1 MSGRA
6 SFNPGR
12 RTDVREVNQP
22 NAFMEYLVG
31 GVCAVRKNMN
41 AKEHTRANKWAA
53 HVKESS
59 MNRRDEVLKRAQP
72 TLLQKYS
79 DPLMAIGHDQT
90 QFEIPVVDH
99 IVDKTMDGLNL
110 RNPVATDL
118 LTKAEEI
125 LDQFDSRRTDDQ

>member
-1 MSGRA
+1 MY
-6 SFNPGR
+6 
-12 RTDVREVNQP
+12 TVQCT
-22 NAFMEYLVG
+22 LV
-31 GVCAVRKNMN
+31 
-41 AKEHTRANKWAA
+41 ANFFK
-53 HVKESS
+53 
-59 MNRRDEVLKRAQP
+59 VLKRAQP

-118 LTKAEEI
+118 LTKGIWFFNLFAI
-125 LDQFDSRRTDDQ
+125 TSFLISIITLFRSINRRNF

>member
-1 MSGRA
+1 MTN
-6 SFNPGR
+6 F
-12 RTDVREVNQP
+12 
-22 NAFMEYLVG
+22 F
-31 GVCAVRKNMN
+31 K
-41 AKEHTRANKWAA
+41 
-53 HVKESS
+53 
-59 MNRRDEVLKRAQP
+59 VLKRAQP

-118 LTKAEEI
+118 LTKGI
-125 LDQFDSRRTDDQ
+125 WFSQFICYTVVSYSL

>member
-1 MSGRA
+1 MYTCCKYDN
-6 SFNPGR
+6 F
-12 RTDVREVNQP
+12 
-22 NAFMEYLVG
+22 F
-31 GVCAVRKNMN
+31 K
-41 AKEHTRANKWAA
+41 
-53 HVKESS
+53 
-59 MNRRDEVLKRAQP
+59 VLKRAQP

-118 LTKAEEI
+118 LTKGIWFFNLFAI
-125 LDQFDSRRTDDQ
+125 TSFLISIITLFQCINSRNF

>member
-1 MSGRA
+1 M
-6 SFNPGR
+6 
-12 RTDVREVNQP
+12 
-22 NAFMEYLVG
+22 
-31 GVCAVRKNMN
+31 
-41 AKEHTRANKWAA
+41 
-53 HVKESS
+53 
-59 MNRRDEVLKRAQP
+59 KRAQP

-118 LTKAEEI
+118 LTKGIWFFNLLAITSFLKSIITLFECI
-125 LDQFDSRRTDDQ
+125 